1 MADFTVPEET
11 RLLLD
16 GIRAFVR
23 AEVEPREEALR
34 EELDHPYDHDGRY
47 ISPILAAKREIR
59 MASAKAGYYG
69 MFVPAEVGG
78 GGGDFTTYYY
88 AWEGLFRFVGPARP
102 LTFGAIAHW
111 AMGPQRPPPPPPAR
125 RPRGLPLPPPQRRP
139 VLLLRPSPSPDAG
152 SDVWNM
158 SARALRDGD
167 VWRISGAKQWISNSP
182 YAEKGIVFAVT
193 DPDRVAARKGG
204 VTAFVFEAD
213 APGFNVDR
221 VIRLFGHEGGE
232 EGILSFDD
240 LEVPDAYRLGPVGE
254 GFPIALEGVN
264 YGRLY
269 NGARSVGLA
278 RWAIERSLEY
288 SKSRVTFGKPIS
300 EHQAI
305 QLMLA
310 DCAIETY
317 AARCMGLH
325 CAWKADTGAP
335 AIKELAMMKTYST
348 ETCFRVYDR
357 AMQVHGGM
365 GLTNET
371 RPPRRPARIPHHPHR
386 RRHPGNPPPHH
397 RQAAPPRRRRTLAP
411 APAASSGV
419 KRRPGFPR
427 AVGIGREQR
436 LRSRPRSSRPP
447 PAPRPGPRPAAAS
460 RRPGC

>member
-1 MADFTVPEET
+1 MTDFTVPEET

-47 ISPILAAKREIR
+47 RPPILAAKREIR

-78 GGGDFTTYYY
+78 GGADFTTYYY
-88 AWEGLFRFVGPARP
+88 AWEDLFRFVGPARP

-111 AMGPQRPPPPPPAR
+111 AMGPNALHRHLQPAVR
-125 RPRGLPLPPPQRRP
+125 DAFLSPLLNGDQSSCFA
-139 VLLLRPSPSPDAG
+139 LSEPDAG

-158 SARALRDGD
+158 STRALRDGG
-167 VWRISGAKQWISNSP
+167 VWRIRGAKQWISNSP

-213 APGFNVDR
+213 RPGFNVDS

-240 LEVPDAYRLGPVGE
+240 LEVPDAYRLSPVGE
-254 GFPIALEGVN
+254 GFPLALEGVN

-278 RWAIERSLEY
+278 RWALERSLEY

-317 AARCMGLH
+317 AARCMGLQ
-325 CAWKADTGAP
+325 CAWKADTGTP

-371 RPPRRPARIPHHPHR
+371 RLHGGLHESRIIR
-386 RRHPGNPPPHH
+386 IADGT
-397 RQAAPPRRRRTLAP
+397 QEILRRTIAKQL
-411 APAASSGV
+411 
-419 KRRPGFPR
+419 
-427 AVGIGREQR
+427 
-436 LRSRPRSSRPP
+436 LR
-447 PAPRPGPRPAAAS
+447 GDVEL
-460 RRPGC
+460 